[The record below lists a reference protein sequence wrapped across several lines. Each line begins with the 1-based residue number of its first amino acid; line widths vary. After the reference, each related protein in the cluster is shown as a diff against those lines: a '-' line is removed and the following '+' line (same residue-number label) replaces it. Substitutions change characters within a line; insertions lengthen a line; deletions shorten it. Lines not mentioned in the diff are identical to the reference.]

1 MMEAMLSM
9 KKIMESNVVVVATTS
24 VATEVDPTHP
34 KVEGLGSSSS
44 TSMMEKEMITM
55 IVDTLPVFYYEKM
68 TTYMPSSFADLE
80 VFLFII
86 ITFCS
91 FSST

>member
-44 TSMMEKEMITM
+44 TSNDGEGDDNNDSTHITS
-55 IVDTLPVFYYEKM
+55 VL
-68 TTYMPSSFADLE
+68 L
-80 VFLFII
+80 
-86 ITFCS
+86 
-91 FSST
+91 